1 MNSYESIL
9 LELDKGITGIEAAR
23 RMLRENIRDE
33 INTRNGSKKPASI
46 IKSMFSRLDKFE
58 RPRFEF
64 ANVYGDRFAFL
75 DGHRLYISDSN
86 YGYPVKDHTCGGF
99 KVDQIINVDMDGY
112 TELKIDIKELEFF
125 YKTNKPPKK
134 GTPTPYILRTP
145 DGFACYNPLY
155 LLDLLKYTESDTI
168 LYKDARAPIY
178 SKDKNALTLPI
189 NSKYMNE
196 DKYLEYREKY
206 FIAA

>member
-46 IKSMFSRLDKFE
+46 IKSMFTRLDKFE

-75 DGHRLYISDSN
+75 DGHRLYISDSSF
-86 YGYPVKDHTCGGF
+86 GYPVKDHTCGGF

-112 TELKIDIKELEFF
+112 TELKIDIRELEYFL
-125 YKTNKPPKK
+125 KTNKPPKK
-134 GTPTPYILRTP
+134 GTPTPYIIRTP

-196 DKYLEYREKY
+196 DKYLEYRDKY